1 MQAMVDLPAPARA
14 AMGQAG
20 RLKMER
26 EFDER
31 RVLEQYRSA
40 ISVALG
46 QPHAAALAQEPRT

>member
-1 MQAMVDLPAPARA
+1 
-14 AMGQAG
+14 MGQAG

-46 QPHAAALAQEPRT
+46 QPHAAALAQEEPRT